1 MTIRVLV
8 ADDYGAIRAG
18 LAMIL
23 NDADGIEVIG
33 EAADGA
39 AAIAQ
44 AKALNPDVVLMDL
57 RMPGIDG
64 ITATRRIVEEGLA
77 QVLVLTTFD
86 LDEDVYNALR
96 AGAAGYLLKSVD
108 APKLVD
114 AVRVV
119 ATGEGVLSPK
129 IARKL
134 ISTFASIAPPV
145 PSPAVNLDELT
156 EREREVF
163 DCLGEGLSNA
173 QIAGRLFIAE
183 TTVKTH
189 VSKVLGKLGLRS
201 RVQAAIVAQEPT

>member
-23 NDADGIEVIG
+23 NDADGIEVVG

-96 AGAAGYLLKSVD
+96 AGAGGYLLKSVD

-145 PSPAVNLDELT
+145 PSPAVNLEELT

-173 QIAGRLFIAE
+173 QIAGRLYIAE

-189 VSKVLGKLGLRS
+189 VSKVLGKLGLKS

>member
-1 MTIRVLV
+1 VTIRVLV

-23 NDADGIEVIG
+23 NDADGIEVVG
-33 EAADGA
+33 EAADGG

-96 AGAAGYLLKSVD
+96 AGAGGYLLKSVD

-134 ISTFASIAPPV
+134 ISTFASIAPPA
-145 PSPAVNLDELT
+145 PSPAANLDELT

-189 VSKVLGKLGLRS
+189 VSKVLGKLGLKS

>member
-33 EAADGA
+33 EAADGG

-134 ISTFASIAPPV
+134 ISTFASIAPPA
-145 PSPAVNLDELT
+145 PTPAVNLDELT

>member
-23 NDADGIEVIG
+23 NDADGIEVVG
-33 EAADGA
+33 EAADGG

-96 AGAAGYLLKSVD
+96 AGAGGYLLKSVD

-134 ISTFASIAPPV
+134 ISTFASIAPPA
-145 PSPAVNLDELT
+145 PSPAANLDELT

-189 VSKVLGKLGLRS
+189 VSKVLGKLGLKS

>member
-23 NDADGIEVIG
+23 NDADGIEVVG

-64 ITATRRIVEEGLA
+64 ITATRRIVEDGLA

-96 AGAAGYLLKSVD
+96 AGAGGYLLKSVD

-119 ATGEGVLSPK
+119 ATGEGVLSPT

-145 PSPAVNLDELT
+145 PAPAVNLDELT